1 MQEVME
7 EQYPDDE
14 EEFQNALQNGVV
26 LCNLANKIRPNS
38 IRKVSVNCVGHEVD

>member
-1 MQEVME
+1 MQEVMG
-7 EQYPDDE
+7 EQFPDDE

-38 IRKVSVNCVGHEVD
+38 IKNVDIVASK